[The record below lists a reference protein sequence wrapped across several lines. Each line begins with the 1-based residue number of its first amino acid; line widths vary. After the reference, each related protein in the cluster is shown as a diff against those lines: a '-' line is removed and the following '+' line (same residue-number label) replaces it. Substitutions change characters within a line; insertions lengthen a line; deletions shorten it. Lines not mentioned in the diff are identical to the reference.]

1 MRIRIQSP
9 FGDSGASLERRKE
22 GWVLP
27 ANETIGELKDD
38 LAHGQLEG
46 AGLWE
51 REDMRIVYHGRIVRD
66 QEKLGDVVGKVGQEF
81 WIAVCAIAYVNLS

>member
-1 MRIRIQSP
+1 M
-9 FGDSGASLERRKE
+9 E

-27 ANETIGELKDD
+27 AHETIGELKGD

-66 QEKLGDVVGKVGQEF
+66 QEKLGDVVGKVGQEN
-81 WIAVCAIAYVNLS
+81 WIAVDAIAYVNLS

>member
-1 MRIRIQSP
+1 M
-9 FGDSGASLERRKE
+9 
-22 GWVLP
+22 LP
-27 ANETIGELKDD
+27 ANETFGELKDD